1 MKPSLNHVQFVS
13 VKSNIS
19 ESEIQ
24 NNVFYVQRDDNETR
38 ISLDDR
44 VLLELIRKSF
54 QNDQDKRWKAP
65 LQLRKLR

>member
-24 NNVFYVQRDDNETR
+24 NNVFYAQRDDNETR
-38 ISLDDR
+38 ISLDDS

>member
-24 NNVFYVQRDDNETR
+24 NNIFYVQRDDNETR